1 MSSIIKNF
9 LRKLSINMNYF
20 SVNLKTLRDDKKLS
34 QSQLAK
40 ELGVS
45 NGMISFWENNI
56 YEPTATNIITI
67 ANYFNVSI
75 DDLLLT
81 EIAV

>member
-1 MSSIIKNF
+1 
-9 LRKLSINMNYF
+9 MNYF
-20 SVNLKTLRDDKKLS
+20 SVNLKTLRNEKKLS

-56 YEPTATNIITI
+56 YEHTATNIITI
-67 ANYFNVSI
+67 ANFFKKSLVVWTQSEGYSLGILRNECSK
-75 DDLLLT
+75 L
-81 EIAV
+81 